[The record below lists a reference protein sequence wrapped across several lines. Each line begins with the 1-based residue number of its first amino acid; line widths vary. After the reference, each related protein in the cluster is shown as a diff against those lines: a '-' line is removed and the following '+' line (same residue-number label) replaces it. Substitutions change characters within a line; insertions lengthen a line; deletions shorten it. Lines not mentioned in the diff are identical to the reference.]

1 MHPLLFSSLIWT
13 GVWSQQAGGEP
24 GRQTAGTTRRFLSC
38 FVVSPP
44 RPARPAAPRRPFR
57 SRRPR
62 QGVTQRVQGSARCGE
77 RLPLPAESV
86 LSNGHV
92 AVDSAAVGRWVWRPQ
107 PGGLS
112 TAEAASCSSGG
123 CWSLDTVQ
131 AAPCRP
137 DVSGEPTSWQGAP
150 GVSESTNPTPGA
162 HRWPFPEVLPPDS
175 WLQGWDF
182 SMTSEGHVH
191 IPAESFPASG
201 DCVLRSAVH
210 VICRGESLGPS
221 TPWPAGSRR
230 ASSSVEGLA
239 GEQGTSSLPGPSRE
253 ASFHLLTCSL
263 VSGQVSAW
271 ALCLVS
277 ETGKKLAA
285 EL

>member
-1 MHPLLFSSLIWT
+1 M
-13 GVWSQQAGGEP
+13 WSQQARGEP
-24 GRQTAGTTRRFLSC
+24 GGQTVGTTRRFLSC

-44 RPARPAAPRRPFR
+44 RPAQTVAPRGPCR

-62 QGVTQRVQGSARCGE
+62 QGVTQRVQGSPRCE
-77 RLPLPAESV
+77 EHLPLPVESV

-107 PGGLS
+107 PGGWS

-123 CWSLDTVQ
+123 CGSLDAVQ
-131 AAPCRP
+131 VAPCRP
-137 DVSGEPTSWQGAP
+137 DVSGEPTSWQGSP

-162 HRWPFPEVLPPDS
+162 HRRPFPEVLPPDS

-182 SMTSEGHVH
+182 SMTFEGHVR
-191 IPAESFPASG
+191 ITAESFPASG
-201 DCVLRSAVH
+201 GCVLRSAVR

-230 ASSSVEGLA
+230 ASGSVEGLA
-239 GEQGTSSLPGPSRE
+239 GEQGTPSLPGPRRE

-263 VSGQVSAW
+263 VSGQVSAR